1 MASGIHDPV
10 LTTQE
15 LADFFVEAFPG
26 QDRSFHDFIELR
38 PGFMRLK
45 HAAGAAML
53 RPGGIVS
60 GPTQMAFADRAA
72 YAVILA
78 HIGIVPMAVTS
89 NLNMSFLRGLENRD
103 FFADAQIIKLG
114 RRLAT
119 IDVRIWQDEPDNIAA
134 QSTVT
139 YALPSEQVQ

>member
-1 MASGIHDPV
+1 MTAQTYTLKLSAM
-10 LTTQE
+10 Q

-26 QDRSFHDFIELR
+26 QRKSAHAFEELR
-38 PGFMRLK
+38 PGFVRIRQS
-45 HAAGAAML
+45 AETAMA

-60 GPTQMAFADRAA
+60 GPTQMGLADRAA

-89 NLNMSFLRGLENRD
+89 NLNMSFLRGIEMRD
-103 FFADAQIIKLG
+103 FYADASLIKLG

-119 IDVRIWQDEPDNIAA
+119 VDVRIWQDGPENIAA

-139 YALPSEQVQ
+139 YALPS

>member
-1 MASGIHDPV
+1 MPAQLTPV
-10 LTTQE
+10 LTTEE
-15 LADFFVEAFPG
+15 LSEFFVEAFPG
-26 QDRSFHDFIELR
+26 QDRSFHDFVELR
-38 PGFMRLK
+38 PGFMRLR
-45 HAAGAAML
+45 HSAEAAML

-60 GPTQMAFADRAA
+60 GPTQMTFADRAA

-89 NLNMSFLRGLENRD
+89 NLNMSFLRGLEARD

-114 RRLAT
+114 HRLAT
-119 IDVRIWQDEPDNIAA
+119 VDVRIWQDDAADIAA

-139 YALPSEQVQ
+139 YALPDDK

>member
-1 MASGIHDPV
+1 MTSLKLNLV
-10 LTTQE
+10 LSAEQ

-26 QDRSFHDFIELR
+26 HDHTTLGFEEIK
-38 PGFMRLK
+38 PGFLRLK
-45 HAAGAAML
+45 QTPETAML

-60 GPTQMAFADRAA
+60 GPTQMALADRAA

-89 NLNMSFLRGLENRD
+89 NLNMSFLRGIAAKP
-103 FFADAQIIKLG
+103 FFADAHLIKLG

-119 IDVRIWQDEPDNIAA
+119 VDVRIWQDDPAKLAA

-139 YALPSEQVQ
+139 YAIPTD

>member
-1 MASGIHDPV
+1 MAADPLEPV
-10 LTTQE
+10 LDARE
-15 LADFFVEAFPG
+15 LADFFLEAFPG
-26 QDRSFHDFIELR
+26 QDRSFHDFVELR
-38 PGFMRLK
+38 SGFMRLR
-45 HAAGAAML
+45 HSAGTAML

-89 NLNMSFLRGLENRD
+89 NLNMSFLRAIAARD

-119 IDVRIWQDEPDNIAA
+119 VDVRIWQDDPSNIAA

-139 YALPSEQVQ
+139 YALPPR

>member
-1 MASGIHDPV
+1 MTDPTYKLA
-10 LTTQE
+10 LTADL

-26 QDRSFHDFIELR
+26 QTHDAHRFERLE
-38 PGFMRLK
+38 PGFARLK
-45 HAAGAAML
+45 QSPETAML

-60 GPTQMAFADRAA
+60 GPTQMALADRAA

-89 NLNMSFLRGLENRD
+89 NLNMSFLRAVRAEP
-103 FFADAQIIKLG
+103 FFADARLLKLG

-119 IDVRIWQDEPDNIAA
+119 VDVQLWQDDETTVLA

-139 YALPSEQVQ
+139 YALPSEA

>member
-1 MASGIHDPV
+1 MGKELAPV
-10 LTTQE
+10 LTPEE
-15 LADFFVEAFPG
+15 LADFFIEAFPG
-26 QDRSFHDFIELR
+26 QDRSFHDFAELR
-38 PGFMRLK
+38 PGFMRLR
-45 HAAGAAML
+45 HSAGAAML

-89 NLNMSFLRGLENRD
+89 NLNMSFLRGIAARD
-103 FFADAQIIKLG
+103 FYADATIIKLG

-119 IDVRIWQDEPDNIAA
+119 VDVRIWQDEPENICA

-139 YALPSEQVQ
+139 YALPGE

>member
-1 MASGIHDPV
+1 MPSH
-10 LTTQE
+10 E
-15 LADFFVEAFPG
+15 LKVQLSKEELVDFFLEAFPG
-26 QDRSFHDFIELR
+26 QDRNFHDFLEIR
-38 PGFMRLK
+38 PGFMRIR
-45 HAAGAAML
+45 HAAEAAML

-89 NLNMSFLRGLENRD
+89 NLNMSFLRAIEARD
-103 FFADAQIIKLG
+103 FHADATIIKLG

-119 IDVRIWQDEPDNIAA
+119 VDVRIWQDEPENIGA

-139 YALPSEQVQ
+139 YALPLE

>member
-1 MASGIHDPV
+1 MASDT
-10 LTTQE
+10 LTLALTADE
-15 LADFFVEAFPG
+15 LADFFLAAFPG
-26 QDRSFHDFIELR
+26 QDRSFHDFVELR
-38 PGFMRLK
+38 PGFMRIR
-45 HAAGAAML
+45 HSAEAAML

-89 NLNMSFLRGLENRD
+89 NLNMSFLRGVQKQAV
-103 FFADAQIIKLG
+103 FADATLLKLG
-114 RRLAT
+114 RKLASV
-119 IDVRIWQDEPDNIAA
+119 DVRLWQNEESHIVA

-139 YALPSEQVQ
+139 YAIP

>member
-1 MASGIHDPV
+1 MARELRPV
-10 LTTQE
+10 LSTEE
-15 LADFFVEAFPG
+15 LADFFVKAFPG
-26 QDRSFHDFIELR
+26 QDRTFHDFTELR
-38 PGFMRLK
+38 PGFMRLR
-45 HAAGAAML
+45 HSAEAAML

-89 NLNMSFLRGLENRD
+89 NLNMSFLRGLEARD
-103 FFADAQIIKLG
+103 FYADAEIIKLG

-119 IDVRIWQDEPDNIAA
+119 VDVRIWQDEPANIAA

-139 YALPSEQVQ
+139 YALPGE

>member
-1 MASGIHDPV
+1 MAAP
-10 LTTQE
+10 LTLALTAEE
-15 LADFFVEAFPG
+15 LAEFFVEAFPDA
-26 QDRSFHDFIELR
+26 DRSFHDFVELR
-38 PGFMRLK
+38 PGFMRLR
-45 HAAGAAML
+45 HSAEAAQL

-89 NLNMSFLRGLENRD
+89 NLNMSFLRGIAARD
-103 FFADAQIIKLG
+103 FHADATIIKLG

-119 IDVRIWQDEPDNIAA
+119 VDVRIWQDDAERVCA

-139 YALPSEQVQ
+139 YALPDG